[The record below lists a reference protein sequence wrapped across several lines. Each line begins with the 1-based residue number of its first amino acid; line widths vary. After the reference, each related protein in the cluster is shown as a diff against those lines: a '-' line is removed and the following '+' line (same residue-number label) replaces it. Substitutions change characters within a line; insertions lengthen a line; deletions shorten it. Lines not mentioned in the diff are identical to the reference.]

1 MFLTVS
7 FLSTDYAS
15 LQVGL
20 ADVLAAAGFDSDRA
34 SLAAMT
40 LAFVGVESAKELV
53 SINVRI
59 NNAYGV
65 TDADLQ
71 HRAGLRVDEVCK
83 LKHSNH
89 AAKSLV
95 LMYLNTL
102 VYQTTVVL
110 VVVKIIF
117 FPLPA
122 HYLSNLFLWSSASIS
137 ITLIYQRFVCCAV
150 LWTN

>member
-1 MFLTVS
+1 MTVS

-59 NNAYGV
+59 NNA
-65 TDADLQ
+65 
-71 HRAGLRVDEVCK
+71 
-83 LKHSNH
+83 
-89 AAKSLV
+89 
-95 LMYLNTL
+95 
-102 VYQTTVVL
+102 
-110 VVVKIIF
+110 
-117 FPLPA
+117 
-122 HYLSNLFLWSSASIS
+122 
-137 ITLIYQRFVCCAV
+137 
-150 LWTN
+150 